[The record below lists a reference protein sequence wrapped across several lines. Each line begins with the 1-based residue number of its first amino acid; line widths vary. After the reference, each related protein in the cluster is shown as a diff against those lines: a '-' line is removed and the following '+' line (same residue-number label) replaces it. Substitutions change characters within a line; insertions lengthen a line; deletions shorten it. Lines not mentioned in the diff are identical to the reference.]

1 MRFALRVKFVTKSVG
16 NDQLDYFEE
25 AAQHEKKKEELDLKT
40 EVEKAALI
48 KKQKS
53 EEDVEKS
60 ENTKQWKRE
69 VKDEKLRS
77 MQKLKIESS
86 LYNPD
91 KVQVQQTSN
100 RGTAGR

>member
-1 MRFALRVKFVTKSVG
+1 M
-16 NDQLDYFEE
+16 
-25 AAQHEKKKEELDLKT
+25 
-40 EVEKAALI
+40 I

-69 VKDEKLRS
+69 VNDEKLKS

-91 KVQVQQTSN
+91 KVQVQQTST
-100 RGTAGR
+100 RGTDKVQRFDEITDDKKKKQATKQAKNQTKRPQKCHRMNLRRRK